1 MSFQAKAFIEP
12 MIKEFLAIEPK
23 LEDYWRSIVLFGR
36 NTASYK
42 FALAKSL
49 LELRPQSGQLVT
61 LEELA
66 APFSRQIAT
75 HLKNSDRQAT
85 GPSSRF
91 LAQCRLFN
99 NGDLTS
105 EDLVKTTVEL
115 GFKNVI
121 DAFHVVRLDEVP
133 QRFFV
138 DERGASNGIRIT
150 DEFSKL
156 VETEQVDSLPAE
168 VEARWR
174 LVETA
179 WSREISRNLLH
190 INYDAPTERLFVLNN
205 ANRRVTVTS
214 SRDAL
219 NGYQK
224 GKCFYCFRTVS
235 LSDESLKPEVDHFFP
250 HVLRRHGFGALVDG
264 VWNLVLCCRDCNRG
278 EGGKFDRVPSIDLL
292 KRLNRRNSFLISSH
306 HPLRETLLRQTGLT
320 PEERHSFLQA
330 WHTRATKKL
339 IHQWKPE
346 EVDRAIF

>member
-1 MSFQAKAFIEP
+1 MIE
-12 MIKEFLAIEPK
+12 EFLAIEPK

-49 LELRPQSGQLVT
+49 LELSPQSGQLVT

-66 APFSRQIAT
+66 APFSRHIAA
-75 HLKNSDRQAT
+75 HLKKSDKQAT

-91 LAQCRLFN
+91 LDQCRQFN
-99 NGDLTS
+99 SGKLTS
-105 EDLVKTTVEL
+105 EDLVEATVEL

-156 VETEQVDSLPAE
+156 AETEQVGSLPAE

-179 WSREISRNLLH
+179 WSQGISRNLLH
-190 INYDAPTERLFVLNN
+190 INYDAPTEELFALNN
-205 ANRRVTVTS
+205 ANCRIPVTS
-214 SRDAL
+214 TRDAL

-224 GKCFYCFRTVS
+224 GKCFYCFRTIS
-235 LSDESLKPEVDHFFP
+235 LSDESLKPDVDHFFP
-250 HVLRRHGFGALVDG
+250 HVLKYHGFGARVDG
-264 VWNLVLCCRDCNRG
+264 IWNLVLSCRDCNRG
-278 EGGKFDRVPSIDLL
+278 EGGKFERVPSIELL
-292 KRLNRRNSFLISSH
+292 KRLNRRNNFLILSH

-320 PEERHSFLQA
+320 PDERHSYLQGL
-330 WHTRATKKL
+330 HTRATRKL

-346 EVDRAIF
+346 VVDRAVF